1 YGLNHTTVS
10 LLFLSPV
17 AGYIIATLFNHTM
30 HVRVGQR
37 GIALIG
43 GSCHVLAYAIASTH
57 PPFPALVLVYT
68 LVGLGS
74 GTKQAAWNSWVGGLR
89 NPNELLGILHGFY
102 GAGAT
107 AMPVVAS
114 VLFGKRGWPWYA
126 IYYPF
131 VAIAFADMVFSAT
144 VFATHD
150 GRAYREK
157 NGIRHGEEEEEEH
170 ARRARTR
177 GCLASVRRSQT
188 AVCLREKVV
197 LLGSAFL
204 ITYTGSEVALGGWM
218 VTFLMEVRHGTAF
231 ASGLAVSGFWGGLTV
246 GRFVLG
252 FVTARFLDSM
262 KLTVA
267 FYLVCAMAMQLLFWL
282 IPSFVASAVSAAF
295 LGFFLGPLFPA
306 VIVSLTTVLP
316 KSLQVPAVGICS
328 AIGASGASSVP
339 FAVGAIAQAMG
350 VQVLQ
355 PIIFACL
362 LLCLLLWALFPD
374 PDSPLVD
381 IETS

>member
-1 YGLNHTTVS
+1 MAPYDDEHSPLIKRHEREELGRWNSSNLNTLRVAATFWSFIISGANDSLYGLELFYRLNHTTVS

-17 AGYIIATLFNHTM
+17 AGYIIATLANHTM

-114 VLFGKRGWPWYA
+114 VLFGKRAWPWYA

-131 VAIAFADMVFSAT
+131 VAIAAADMVFSAS

-157 NGIRHGEEEEEEH
+157 NGIRHGEEEEH
-170 ARRARTR
+170 HARTR

-218 VTFLMEVRHGTAF
+218 VTFLMEIRHGTAF

-252 FVTARFLDSM
+252 FVTARFLNSM

-267 FYLVCAMAMQLLFWL
+267 FYLVCAMASQLLFWL
-282 IPSFVASAVSAAF
+282 IPSFIASAVSAAF

-306 VIVSLTTVLP
+306 VIGDMWPIGLGVSTI
-316 KSLQVPAVGICS
+316 S
-328 AIGASGASSVP
+328 
-339 FAVGAIAQAMG
+339 
-350 VQVLQ
+350 
-355 PIIFACL
+355 
-362 LLCLLLWALFPD
+362 
-374 PDSPLVD
+374 
-381 IETS
+381 E